1 MAIGIMGKKQLQS
14 GKECQCWWDGMQ
26 FTQCECVN
34 PHENVT
40 SEQRLEGGEREPGG
54 IWRKVISSSGNE
66 SA

>member
-1 MAIGIMGKKQLQS
+1 
-14 GKECQCWWDGMQ
+14 MQ

-34 PHENVT
+34 PHENVI

-54 IWRKVISSSGNE
+54 IWRKVISSLGNE